1 MKNSGFTLIETL
13 MVIIMMGILAAIA
26 TPSWLGFIQQ
36 QRLNAAADRVYQS
49 LKDAQSEA
57 KSLKQSQFPQPVA
70 PPDIDS
76 TVVVTYP
83 ATLLQ
88 FDRRGAVGSNNLPYR
103 IDLTVTDSSVRRCV
117 VVRTLLGAIATGRNP
132 AECNA
137 LSNPQ

>member
-70 PPDIDS
+70 PPNIDS
-76 TVVVTYP
+76 TVVVAYP

-88 FDRRGAVGSNNLPYR
+88 FDRRGL
-103 IDLTVTDSSVRRCV
+103 
-117 VVRTLLGAIATGRNP
+117 
-132 AECNA
+132 
-137 LSNPQ
+137 